1 MYKDEFVDLATVNKG
16 GVNYY
21 KRVHRKITTEIR
33 GVNELLDGAE
43 IIHPLLVALD
53 VLLADALVHLLDGV
67 LEVRTRH
74 RLVQLVARQ
83 RFDLLW
89 PQARDRAPDAH
100 HRRVA
105 THLQKDK
112 EILALFYSTSHV
124 EYCIQGSRE

>member
-1 MYKDEFVDLATVNKG
+1 M
-16 GVNYY
+16 
-21 KRVHRKITTEIR
+21 HRKLTTEIR

-43 IIHPLLVALD
+43 LVHPLLVALD
-53 VLLADALVHLLDGV
+53 VLLADALVHLLDGIF
-67 LEVRTRH
+67 EVRARH

-83 RFDLLW
+83 RFDFFW

-105 THLQKDK
+105 THLRKDR
-112 EILALFYSTSHV
+112 EILILFYSTSQV